1 MFEPRVNAFPV
12 PAVRLLIADEQG
24 KVLLLRRQ
32 KGTYGAGGWCLPGGK
47 LDYGQTVEEAVAK
60 ELAEETSLECVS
72 SQFLFY
78 QDSLPFEPGG
88 MHCINLYFECRVRGA
103 VALNDESIEHAWV
116 GPKNLDQYQIVFRND
131 EGLRR
136 YWGPYLRGRLDDHD
150 TDDPSIVPR

>member
-1 MFEPRVNAFPV
+1 MADSRQKPFPV
-12 PAVRLLIADEQG
+12 TTVRLLIVNEQG

-32 KGTYGAGGWCLPGGK
+32 KGSYGAGGWCLPGGK
-47 LDYGQTVEEAVAK
+47 VDYGQTVEEAAVK

-78 QDSLPFEPGG
+78 QDSLPLESGG

-103 VALNDESIEHAWV
+103 VALNAESIEHAWV
-116 GPKNLDQYQIVFRND
+116 GPEDLDRYQIVFRND

-136 YWGPYLRGRLDDHD
+136 YWERR
-150 TDDPSIVPR
+150 